1 MDAPLYP
8 PSQAYEPPIVLA
20 YRMTTANTAI
30 ATLLADPAAKA
41 ILLREIPGF
50 ESRIGNDQLKPH
62 LGNFSPRSLVQFG
75 VFQADALDRID
86 VQLLAL
92 TAARGGGQ

>member
-20 YRMTTANTAI
+20 YPMTTANTAI

-41 ILLREIPGF
+41 IILREIPGF
-50 ESRIGNDQLKPH
+50 ESRIGNQQLKPH

-75 VFQADALDRID
+75 VFQADALDRVD
-86 VQLLAL
+86 VQLRAL
-92 TAARGGGQ
+92 PAAQGHGQ